1 LEEKMNI
8 GKINNGTAINNRE
21 ESTPMKKNHWKW
33 IPLLVIA
40 FGVTSAC
47 NLIAARTPEPG
58 ASDANAIHTQA
69 AQTVIAQLTQAAT
82 NITPTMELPTQ
93 TTEAPTQAPPPTE
106 TQAPATPTQAPPT
119 PTSVPPTPTATPIPC
134 DWAQFVGDVNVP
146 DYTTFSPGSDFTK
159 TWRLKNIGSCTWT
172 GDYDLVFVN
181 GNAMSD
187 RVSYPL
193 PASVRPGETI
203 DLSAKMTAPAG
214 DGNYKGS
221 WMLRNDIG
229 ELFGIGGDASGSFW
243 VLIKVIRA
251 NPDYAYDFAANYCN
265 ADWRT
270 GSGGIDCPSSPSSS
284 KGFVTLLDNPVME
297 NRHDDEPAI
306 WTHPDNDDDGWIT
319 GTYPQVDVQDGHHF
333 KAWIGCLDDSRG
345 CNVIF
350 RLDYQ
355 INGSSIR
362 NLGEWHEVYDGQ
374 ATEVDVDL
382 RDLAG
387 KSVQFILSVEV
398 AGGKS
403 EQANAFWF
411 VPAIKKVDLSQVNIP
426 AVQAARQTLA
436 QAKGVDKNDVR
447 VTRFE
452 TVEWSD
458 TCLGVHTEGQVCG
471 PAIIPGYRVLL
482 ETGGRRY
489 EAHTNQDG
497 TAVRWFEL

>member
-1 LEEKMNI
+1 MQ
-8 GKINNGTAINNRE
+8 
-21 ESTPMKKNHWKW
+21 KNHWKW
-33 IPLLVIA
+33 FLLLVIIL
-40 FGVTSAC
+40 GVTSAC

-58 ASDANAIHTQA
+58 ASDPNSIHTQA

-82 NITPTMELPTQ
+82 NTAATPTIEVATATIELPTQ
-93 TTEAPTQAPPPTE
+93 TPPPTE
-106 TQAPATPTQAPPT
+106 TQAPPTPTPAPPT
-119 PTSVPPTPTATPIPC
+119 ATSIPPTPTATQIPC

-146 DYTTFSPGSDFTK
+146 DYTTFSPGSNFTK

-172 GDYDLVFVN
+172 GDYDLVFVS
-181 GNAMSD
+181 GNALSD
-187 RVSYPL
+187 RDSYLL

-203 DLSAKMTAPAG
+203 DLSVRMTAPAG

-221 WMLRNDIG
+221 WMLRNDAG
-229 ELFGIGGDASGSFW
+229 ELFGIGGDASDSFW

-270 GSGGIDCPSSPSSS
+270 GLGRIDCPSSTSS

-297 NRHDDEPAI
+297 NRHEDEPAI
-306 WTHPDNDDDGWIT
+306 WTHPDEDEDGWIA
-319 GTYPQVDVQDGHHF
+319 GTFPPVEVKDDHHF
-333 KAWIGCLDDSRG
+333 RAWVGCLDDSRG

-355 INGSSIR
+355 IGGGSIH

-374 ATEVDVDL
+374 VTPVDVDL

-387 KSVQFILSVEV
+387 KSVQFILSVDV

-426 AVQAARQTLA
+426 AVQAARQNLA
-436 QAKGVDKNDVR
+436 QATGLSINDVR
-447 VTRFE
+447 VTRYE

-482 ETGGRRY
+482 EAGSRRH

-497 TAVRWFEL
+497 TAVWWFEL